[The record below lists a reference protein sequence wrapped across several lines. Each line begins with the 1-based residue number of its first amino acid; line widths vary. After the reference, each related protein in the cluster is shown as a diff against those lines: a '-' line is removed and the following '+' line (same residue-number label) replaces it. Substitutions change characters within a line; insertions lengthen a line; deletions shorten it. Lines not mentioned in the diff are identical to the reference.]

1 MRAGHLAGVKTS
13 DDPYTVLALEGS
25 LLPPV
30 LYVGHVAQMLM
41 GG

>member
-30 LYVGHVAQMLM
+30 LYVGHVAQMLT